1 MQAETT
7 ARTPT
12 VARLARLGV
21 VIGALVALL
30 LSATVPAWSHAGLVS
45 SEPGADATMDRPPGQ
60 VRVWFDKPVELLRG
74 GLEVLGEDGIRVDL
88 GDIGHGQGQEEVTV
102 SLPEDLSAGTYTARW
117 RVQTADAHPQEG
129 SWTFT
134 AQDPPDDD
142 AGAASASDGEA
153 AAVTRS
159 SSEDA
164 STTNARPQ
172 DHGHNGELAGDLVPA
187 QQGETQAQRAV
198 VPLALLAG
206 LLVAGLAALVL
217 WRAGEF
223 GGTRRS

>member
-7 ARTPT
+7 ART

-30 LSATVPAWSHAGLVS
+30 LGATVPAWSHADLVG

-60 VRVWFDKPVELLRG
+60 VRVWFDKPVKLLRG

-88 GDIGHGQGQEEVTV
+88 GDAGHGQGQEEVTV
-102 SLPEDLSAGTYTARW
+102 SLPDALTAGTYTVRW

-134 AQDPPDDD
+134 ATQDPPDDD
-142 AGAASASDGEA
+142 AGTASASDGEA

-164 STTNARPQ
+164 STTNAPPQ
-172 DHGHNGELAGDLVPA
+172 DHGHDDELAGDLVPA
-187 QQGETQAQRAV
+187 QQQDTQAQRAV

-217 WRAGEF
+217 WRAGDL